1 MFGKIL
7 YFGLPSAFQNS
18 IIAFANVVVQ
28 SYINS
33 FGEAAM
39 AGTGAYAKVEGF
51 AFLPITSFA
60 MALTTFI
67 SQNLGAGQTDR
78 VRKGARFGVIA
89 AAVIAEI
96 IGIFTFIFIPQ
107 LVSLFD
113 STSEKVIWYGTIKGH
128 TCALFYC
135 LLAFSHA
142 MAAIMR
148 GAGKAVVPMIV
159 MLVCWCVIRV
169 SILYVTGLYAHD
181 INYVN
186 MVYPITWALSS
197 LIFGIYYS
205 RFDFGKAVRL

>member
-1 MFGKIL
+1 MGVSNNL
-7 YFGLPSAFQNS
+7 G
-18 IIAFANVVVQ
+18 
-28 SYINS
+28 
-33 FGEAAM
+33 
-39 AGTGAYAKVEGF
+39 GF
-51 AFLPITSFA
+51 ATMPQNGYQEGAASI
-60 MALTTFI
+60 I